1 MKQLVKPITWP
12 KSIKMIDFI
21 PTLSGLIGKVAL
33 VSSFAFV
40 WAEELAILSPY
51 FIFENVR
58 IEIIIGSLITLG
70 ATAAG
75 IFVNPLLT

>member
-1 MKQLVKPITWP
+1 
-12 KSIKMIDFI
+12 MIDFI
-21 PTLSGLIGKVAL
+21 PALSVLIGKVAL

-40 WAEELAILSPY
+40 WAEELAIFYPY